1 MTGAD
6 FAMMPVRMAGSLIE
20 LWLLPMR
27 LTQNMLLA
35 GGAALDAAQAAAR
48 RASDAEARAQEV
60 LPDHIVAQAED
71 QLGALDERAGDTA
84 VNPAA
89 LVS

>member
-6 FAMMPVRMAGSLIE
+6 FAMTPVQMAGSLIE

-35 GGAALDAAQAAAR
+35 GSAALDSAQAAAV
-48 RASDAEARAQEV
+48 RATDAQARAEAL

-71 QLGALDERAGDTA
+71 QLGALDERPGDTA